1 LIEEHQEK
9 NEIQAC
15 TAFGVH
21 ETVLKCISINQGKIL
36 DAAAGHGALS
46 CKLQKMGIQVYP
58 LDINPSQ
65 FQCKTV
71 NCKSADLNNEI
82 PFSAN
87 FFDGVISVETI
98 EHLENPWHF
107 IREIKRVLKPQGF
120 VIITTPN
127 ITSIFS
133 RIYFLFREKYIL
145 FTKKDLLNKHH
156 ITPITRWILE
166 GILESEGFEIQKIC
180 CSPGYIPY
188 LDFYFK
194 TNHLIFGHILVVVA
208 KKP

>member
-1 LIEEHQEK
+1 MIEELAE
-9 NEIQAC
+9 NTEIPAC

-21 ETVLKCISINQGKIL
+21 DTVLKCISADKGVIL

-46 CKLQKMGIQVYP
+46 CKLQKMGFQVYP
-58 LDINPSQ
+58 LDIKPSQ
-65 FQCKTV
+65 FQCRIIT
-71 NCKSADLNNEI
+71 CQAADLNIQI
-82 PFSAN
+82 PFADA

-133 RIYFLFREKYIL
+133 RIYFLFSKNFIL

-156 ITPITRWILE
+156 ITPMTRWMLE

-180 CSPGYIPY
+180 CSPGYVPY
-188 LDFYFK
+188 FDFYFK
-194 TNHLIFGHILVVVA
+194 TNSLLFGHILVVVA